1 MGENDVSNVGIEPH
15 DAQVDVMV
23 FQDIVQL
30 VKIYDSKM
38 CRGILNK
45 NITL

>member
-1 MGENDVSNVGIEPH
+1 MGENGVSDAGAEPH
-15 DAQVDVMV
+15 DAQVDDVV

-30 VKIYDSKM
+30 VKVYDSKM

>member
-1 MGENDVSNVGIEPH
+1 MGENGVSNAGVEPH
-15 DAQVDVMV
+15 DAQVDDTV

-30 VKIYDSKM
+30 VKVYDSKM
-38 CRGILNK
+38 CGGILNK